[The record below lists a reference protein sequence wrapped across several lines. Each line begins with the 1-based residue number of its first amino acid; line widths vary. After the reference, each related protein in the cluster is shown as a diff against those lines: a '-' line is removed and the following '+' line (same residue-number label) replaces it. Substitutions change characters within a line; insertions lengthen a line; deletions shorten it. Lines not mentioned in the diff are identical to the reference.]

1 MSYQLSEINFKTVSD
16 PAGFMAEC
24 DERYN
29 ALVREAA
36 DRILANKL
44 NDPDCV
50 VVIVCGDAR
59 GADALGERYAWR
71 HHLKVV
77 HFPAD
82 WDRYGNAA
90 GPIRNE
96 EMAKF
101 ADALIAF
108 PLYGVANRGTLDM
121 IRRARQHHLQVRVIT

>member
-1 MSYQLSEINFKTVSD
+1 MQKFHVII
-16 PAGFMAEC
+16 AGSRYYCNYNKLVAKC
-24 DERYN
+24 DS
-29 ALVREAA
+29 
-36 DRILANKL
+36 ILANKL
-44 NDPDCV
+44 NDPDCE

-82 WDRYGNAA
+82 WEKYGKAA
-90 GPIRNE
+90 GQIRNE
-96 EMAKF
+96 KMARF

-108 PLYGVANRGTLDM
+108 PLFGVANRGTLDM
-121 IRRARQHHLQVRVIT
+121 IRRAQQHHLLVRVIR

>member
-1 MSYQLSEINFKTVSD
+1 MSTQKFHVII
-16 PAGFMAEC
+16 AGSRYYCNYNKLVAKC
-24 DERYN
+24 DS
-29 ALVREAA
+29 
-36 DRILANKL
+36 ILANKL
-44 NDPDCV
+44 NDPECE

-82 WDRYGNAA
+82 WEMYGKAA

-96 EMAKF
+96 KMARF

-108 PLYGVANRGTLDM
+108 PLFGVANRGTLDM
-121 IRRARQHHLQVRVIT
+121 IRRAQQHHLQVRVIR

>member
-1 MSYQLSEINFKTVSD
+1 MQTFHVII
-16 PAGFMAEC
+16 AGS
-24 DERYN
+24 RYYCN
-29 ALVREAA
+29 YKKLVAKC

-44 NDPDCV
+44 NDPDCE